1 MYCYYSVIWVTGTE
15 NPTQAGKGV
24 ISLVSINPVH
34 AHSEEYNFKKFKY
47 RAIAEKKKKKN
58 LLKFSTKKSLLA
70 LSNLGIMEN
79 ISGCFSTPLVE

>member
-1 MYCYYSVIWVTGTE
+1 MYCYYSAIWVTGTG

-34 AHSEEYNFKKFKY
+34 VHSEEYNFKKFKY
-47 RAIAEKKKKKN
+47 RAKTEKKEI
-58 LLKFSTKKSLLA
+58 STKKSLLA
-70 LSNLGIMEN
+70 LSNLGIIEN